1 MSATVTHNTE
11 LNRYE
16 IWLDGE
22 KVGHADYTR
31 MPGEIHFVH
40 TEVDPAHQGKQ
51 LAGILMQGAIDDVR
65 ANGKD
70 KIVPVCSYTV
80 MWMQRHPETHD
91 LLLNSIEEAVAAC
104 QVRKREHHNNG

>member
-1 MSATVTHNTE
+1 MTTQVIHNTD

-16 IWLDGE
+16 IWLEGD

-31 MPGEIHFVH
+31 MPGELHFVH
-40 TEVDPAHQGKQ
+40 TEVDPAHQGKN

-65 ANGKD
+65 ANNMG
-70 KIVPVCSYTV
+70 KIVPVCSYVV

-91 LLLNSIEEAVAAC
+91 LLLNPIDDAVSAMKA
-104 QVRKREHHNNG
+104 RKAGHFGN

>member
-1 MSATVTHNTE
+1 MSTEVIHNTDQ
-11 LNRYE
+11 NRYE

-22 KVGHADYTR
+22 KVGHADYSR
-31 MPGEIHFVH
+31 MPGALHLVH

-51 LAGILMQGAIDDVR
+51 LAGILMQGLVDDVR
-65 ANGKD
+65 ATGRD

-91 LLLNSIEEAVAAC
+91 LLLNPI
-104 QVRKREHHNNG
+104 